1 MNCVRELLTNNEFAL
16 LVASGWVGAVRENR
30 SLGMNGCASENV
42 FTLGSELM
50 DIPASVT
57 DKSKQ
62 NCIFV
67 REQPKNIY
75 YIWLVS

>member
-1 MNCVRELLTNNEFAL
+1 M
-16 LVASGWVGAVRENR
+16 GAVRENR

-50 DIPASVT
+50 EIRASVT

-62 NCIFV
+62 NGISV
-67 REQPKNIY
+67 REQTKNIY